1 MSKQSCDY
9 MLEKKTWEEFR
20 NTGLL
25 FFVNS
30 FLHIFGWAICLDFED
45 DKLIGVYPSRCK
57 YRGFDNE
64 IVSSSYIK
72 LSEWMKDN
80 ADVLYR
86 ESLD

>member
-1 MSKQSCDY
+1 
-9 MLEKKTWEEFR
+9 MLEKKTWEEFCS
-20 NTGLL
+20 TWLL
-25 FFVNS
+25 LFVNS
-30 FLHIFGWAICLDFED
+30 FLHIFGWAICMEYENDE
-45 DKLIGVYPSRCK
+45 IVNVYPSRCK

>member
-1 MSKQSCDY
+1 

-45 DKLIGVYPSRCK
+45 GCVTNVYPSRCK
-57 YRGFDNE
+57 FRGFDNE
-64 IVSSSYIK
+64 VVSGSYIK

>member
-1 MSKQSCDY
+1 MNKQNDDY
-9 MLEKKTWEEFR
+9 MVEKKTWEEFR

-45 DKLIGVYPSRCK
+45 DKVIGVYPSRCK

-80 ADVLYR
+80 ADVLYK
-86 ESLD
+86 ESLG

>member
-1 MSKQSCDY
+1 

-20 NTGLL
+20 STGLL
-25 FFVNS
+25 LFINS
-30 FLHIFGWAICLDFED
+30 FLHIFGWAICMEFED
-45 DKLIGVYPSRCK
+45 GHITDVYPSRCK

-64 IVSSSYIK
+64 AVSSSYIK

-86 ESLD
+86 ESLG

>member
-1 MSKQSCDY
+1 

-45 DKLIGVYPSRCK
+45 GCVTNVYPSRCK

-64 IVSSSYIK
+64 IVSISYIK

-80 ADVLYR
+80 ADVLYQ

>member
-1 MSKQSCDY
+1 

-45 DKLIGVYPSRCK
+45 GCVTNVYPSRCK
-57 YRGFDNE
+57 FRGFGNE
-64 IVSSSYIK
+64 VVSSSYIK

>member
-1 MSKQSCDY
+1 
-9 MLEKKTWEEFR
+9 MLEKKTWKEFCS
-20 NTGLL
+20 TGLL
-25 FFVNS
+25 LFVNS
-30 FLHIFGWAICLDFED
+30 FLHIFGWAICMEYED
-45 DKLIGVYPSRCK
+45 GEIVNAYPSRCK

-80 ADVLYR
+80 ADVLYK

>member
-1 MSKQSCDY
+1 

-20 NTGLL
+20 STGLL
-25 FFVNS
+25 LFVNS

-45 DKLIGVYPSRCK
+45 GFVTNVYPSRCK
-57 YRGFDNE
+57 FRGFDNE

-80 ADVLYR
+80 ADKLY
-86 ESLD
+86 EEATE